1 MADQNKRNMIL
12 IMADQFR
19 ADALGVSG
27 NSFCLTPNID
37 NLADIGCHFNRG
49 YSPSPTCVPARACL
63 ITGKRPSST
72 GFFSNDFSIEWN
84 FPITLMQQL
93 RDSGYQT
100 LNVGKNHFH
109 PMRKSLGFEVNC
121 LYEVGND
128 EKGKASDYHRW
139 LQNICGN
146 SVCDTA
152 KMYDPNA
159 WTVEPWTE
167 NPRLHPTE
175 WTADTALEKLE
186 LRDPT
191 RPFYLQVSFQRP
203 HPPLD
208 PPKHLLDYYM
218 GIDIP
223 EPCVAEWAPQ
233 FKEDTKDI
241 HPFEGKIN
249 RTALKLAQRAYYAAI
264 THIDL
269 QVGKILSYLQRNKL
283 FDDTSIFF
291 VSDHGELLGDHNMF
305 RKGPP
310 YEGSARIPF
319 IVKFAKGIC
328 EDKRGKSFPIPVTLL
343 DIFPTCMDLARIPCP
358 PGLDGLSLQSLVSGT
373 VHRECI
379 FGENYR
385 INKQVT
391 TGGMFVVDER
401 YKYVWN
407 SYSGIEQLFD
417 LENDQNELFNLAA
430 NPDYQEILSKLRHVV
445 IDEYKSRPW
454 DGMLDSNG
462 TLMSGKVLPAYRA
475 PVSNAD

>member
-1 MADQNKRNMIL
+1 MADETKQNIIL

-27 NSFCLTPNID
+27 NTFCLTPNID
-37 NLADIGCHFNRG
+37 NLAGMGCYFDRG

-63 ITGKRPSST
+63 VTGKKPSST
-72 GFFSNDFSIEWN
+72 GFFSNDFSVEWN

-100 LNVGKNHFH
+100 INVGKNHFH

-128 EKGKASDYHRW
+128 EKGQPSDYHRW
-139 LQNICGN
+139 LRNICGN
-146 SVCDTA
+146 TVSDTA

-175 WTADTALEKLE
+175 WTTDTALEKLD
-186 LRDPT
+186 LMDPT

-208 PPKHLLDYYM
+208 PPKYLLDYYT
-218 GIDIP
+218 GINIP
-223 EPCVAEWAPQ
+223 DPCVAEWAPQ
-233 FKEDTKDI
+233 HIEYTKDI

-249 RTALKLAQRAYYAAI
+249 RTALKLAQRAYYAAV
-264 THIDL
+264 THIDM
-269 QVGKILSYLQRNKL
+269 QIGKIISYLQRNKL
-283 FDDTSIFF
+283 IDSTSIFF

-319 IVKFAKGIC
+319 VVKFAKGIF
-328 EDKRGKSFPIPVTLL
+328 ENERGKSISTPVTLM
-343 DIFPTCMDLARIPCP
+343 DIFPTCMELAQIPSP
-358 PGLDGLSLQSLVSGT
+358 MGLDGLSLQSLLSKVAQ
-373 VHRECI
+373 RKCI

-391 TGGMFVVDER
+391 TGGMFVVSEK
-401 YKYVWN
+401 YKYIWN
-407 SYSGIEQLFD
+407 SYSGVEQLFD
-417 LENDQNELFNLAA
+417 LENDRNELFDLSSDPKCQNILA
-430 NPDYQEILSKLRHVV
+430 SLRQIV
-445 IDEYKSRPW
+445 IDEYNTRRW
-454 DGMLDSNG
+454 DGMLDSEGNLVG
-462 TLMSGKVLPAYRA
+462 GQVLPAYRA
-475 PVSNAD
+475 PDKN